1 MTQKLARVR
10 FAGQSLVT
18 IKDHDDIIY
27 VAMRPIV
34 EGMGLNWKSQWDK
47 LKDHRHPLRPDRRRS
62 GQHGPAKRRR
72 TRVPY
77 QRGHFRQLRHRHR
90 PPQKGHYLHRR
101 RKCQPIGPNFNQR
114 RRNQMKTI
122 NLPTLKVVNGVP
134 YASSLDIADRFGVKH
149 QNVLR
154 AIAKCI
160 GELKFE
166 LATAQFAD
174 SEP

>member
-1 MTQKLARVR
+1 
-10 FAGQSLVT
+10 
-18 IKDHDDIIY
+18 
-27 VAMRPIV
+27 
-34 EGMGLNWKSQWDK
+34 
-47 LKDHRHPLRPDRRRS
+47 
-62 GQHGPAKRRR
+62 
-72 TRVPY
+72 
-77 QRGHFRQLRHRHR
+77 
-90 PPQKGHYLHRR
+90 
-101 RKCQPIGPNFNQR
+101 
-114 RRNQMKTI
+114 MKTI